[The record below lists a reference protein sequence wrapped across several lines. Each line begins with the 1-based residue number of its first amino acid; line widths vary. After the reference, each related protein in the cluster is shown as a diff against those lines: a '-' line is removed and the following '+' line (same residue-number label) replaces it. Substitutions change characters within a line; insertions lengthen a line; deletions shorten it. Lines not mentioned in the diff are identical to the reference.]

1 MSATSTPNIAFAYT
15 TNNNG
20 TSLAYIDPTTN
31 SLTDLGDFYDE
42 NDLTNPLGGV
52 HNGVNT
58 GVYGLAYGQ
67 DGNLYVTQQ
76 EAGDNGTTQ
85 IWKVTLPPTNDNK
98 VKLKKIGSGTGL
110 LNVNGTVDTTAVTVH
125 AMDIGP
131 DGQMYLLDYEG
142 RLSTVDLTTGKAT
155 FVTEATGDTI
165 TQAPMDITFDNEGI
179 LYVVDHSNFYTYN
192 ITTGSRK
199 LIKGS
204 IGKSLM
210 GLWSDGEGNL
220 YATGFKNPGTYFSIN
235 KTSGE
240 LIELSSNAGIE
251 PHGGDLYIAY
261 TGWPGGETV
270 EDGETVDT
278 GKTVE
283 INYLSGSD
291 KTTNISMVT
300 TADVINSEA
309 RAALGDSGI
318 TLQTDSLNFE
328 AEIDESIPRTTF
340 NLELS
345 NLNFENGAITT
356 SEGERDT
363 SQKLLYYSVDDEGEV
378 SALSFDPLVNAGAR
392 FYDLDGDGLADY
404 LSLTLVDGGFGD
416 KDGEKNGVI
425 VDPSTAATVALDP
438 VIKPKDGP
446 FNLLTIADPDN
457 DAPVALNLN
466 ATITGRGETVNQIGY
481 IVLDADEV
489 AEETAKTILGDLDQL
504 KQRATI
510 LFNSLEVKDVTL
522 AKAFQFSRDLLIR
535 NGQSVRFFSL
545 EDTTLDKLSSLDDP
559 NFSFL
564 KASETSDGSFCFSSG
579 TGLSFDLAL
588 NANDQGLAALVAQAQ
603 DLAPVLN
610 TAPFMNGETLNGTL
624 VLAREATLDAVTGLY
639 KVVDPTGVVMAA
651 DGSLIAP
658 GAAGYTEAALRADN
672 LYGGDDFKFSLA
684 NGKTQDSALA
694 MENLGAYLA
703 PYAKVQTN
711 TFFAFAKANSDGI
724 SHFRSLG
731 NNIWGLEDQLGGGDL
746 DFDDQILGF
755 NFTSIT
761 AATTNTETPA

>member
-1 MSATSTPNIAFAYT
+1 MNRRRPQAASTYNVDTNYVNTTFDAIANLSYTTYTDDYSFLDSAVEADLVYIAFPQSTPSTSQLDNLKQFVEGGGTLLINGEFSPNFDAVNANASLILDHIGSSIAVKQ
-15 TNNNG
+15 G
-20 TSLAYIDPTTN
+20 
-31 SLTDLGDFYDE
+31 LGSF
-42 NDLTNPLGGV
+42 NDSTLNATPP
-52 HNGVNT
+52 
-58 GVYGLAYGQ
+58 
-67 DGNLYVTQQ
+67 
-76 EAGDNGTTQ
+76 AG
-85 IWKVTLPPTNDNK
+85 TNDIIE
-98 VKLKKIGSGTGL
+98 IGNYDITSG
-110 LNVNGTVDTTAVTVH
+110 
-125 AMDIGP
+125 
-131 DGQMYLLDYEG
+131 
-142 RLSTVDLTTGKAT
+142 LSTVRTGTFGALEIDDQSAEAVLVTSIDNTNNIVMAREAVGSGNAIVFADVNLFDAGNNDLFSNIIIQSKRNIEEVVAAAEAAAAEAAAAEAAAAEAAAAEAALN
-155 FVTEATGDTI
+155 TE
-165 TQAPMDITFDNEGI
+165 
-179 LYVVDHSNFYTYN
+179 
-192 ITTGSRK
+192 
-199 LIKGS
+199 
-204 IGKSLM
+204 
-210 GLWSDGEGNL
+210 
-220 YATGFKNPGTYFSIN
+220 
-235 KTSGE
+235 
-240 LIELSSNAGIE
+240 
-251 PHGGDLYIAY
+251 IAY
-261 TGWPGGETV
+261 
-270 EDGETVDT
+270 
-278 GKTVE
+278 
-283 INYLSGSD
+283 ISGSD
-291 KTTNISMVT
+291 KTTNISLLT
-300 TADVINSEA
+300 TVDAINSKA
-309 RAALGDSGI
+309 RAALSDSGI

-345 NLNFENGAITT
+345 SLNFDDGAITT
-356 SEGERDT
+356 SEGKRDT

-438 VIKPKDGP
+438 VIKPNDGP

-457 DAPVALNLN
+457 AAPAALNLN
-466 ATITGRGETVNQIGY
+466 ATITGRGEAVNQIGY

-489 AEETAKTILGDLDQL
+489 ASAETMLGDLDQL

-510 LFNSLEVKDVTL
+510 LFNSLEMKDVTL
-522 AKAFQFSRDLLIR
+522 AKAFQFSRDLLVR

-564 KASETSDGSFCFSSG
+564 KASENSDGSFSFSSG
-579 TGLSFDLAL
+579 SGLSFDLAL